1 MIVDLKNE
9 VLDELKQRALLPIQ
23 PLTLDFKLSSVERD
37 EILNDDF
44 LLLLSIIADQSVNSS
59 IAWHVASRL
68 KIRLNVD
75 KLTPNY
81 LLTHQTEVKR
91 AMKQKP
97 ALHRFPDK
105 MTEYFMSLSQILVD
119 QYGGH
124 ASELLNSR
132 SFPELI
138 KRLVQIKGIS
148 RKKAGLTCL
157 ILEIDEGQSIEGL
170 SKSYALM
177 DSHVRHFLETKL
189 GMNAPVSELDAKEVF
204 RTIYPRNPALVST
217 IVWESDKLLVN

>member
-1 MIVDLKNE
+1 MNSKIE
-9 VLDELKQRALLPIQ
+9 VLDELKQRVLLTIQ
-23 PLTLDFKLSSVERD
+23 PLTLDFKLSTVERN

-44 LLLLSIIADQSVNSS
+44 LLLLSIIADQSVHSS
-59 IAWHVASRL
+59 IAWHVVSKL
-68 KIRLNVD
+68 KTRLNCD

-81 LLTHQTEVKR
+81 LLNHQTEVKC

-105 MTEYFMSLSQILVD
+105 MTKYFISLSQILVD

-138 KRLVQIKGIS
+138 QRLVQIKGIS

-157 ILEIDEGQSIEGL
+157 ILEIDEGQSIEAL
-170 SKSYALM
+170 NKSYALM
-177 DSHVRHFLETKL
+177 DSHVCHFLETKM
-189 GMNAPVSELDAKEVF
+189 GMNAPVSERDATEVF